1 MTGPSEMNMKKYAP
15 IILIVILILFPL
27 VVMDDYHMHLMIL
40 VLIWVVIGSGWN
52 VIAGY
57 TGQVSFG
64 DAAFFGTGAYTA
76 GLFASKLAI
85 SAWWGMAFGGLTA
98 MAVAFPFGWIC
109 FRLRGAY
116 FALATLALNEVMR
129 HIATIWEPL
138 TEGMIGILIMQ
149 TFISKVPYYYIAL
162 GLATV
167 SVLSVKMIIN
177 SKWGYY
183 FLSIREDQ
191 DAAESL
197 GIDTHFY
204 KMLSLNIAAFLTGM
218 AGALYMNYMGFIDPE
233 VVFSLHD
240 ISIMAILVG
249 IVGGVGTIY
258 GPVVGAFV
266 MVAVH
271 EFFRTGFFGFFKGL
285 TALTGSEYISI
296 IAKYVTQAHVLGFG
310 ILVILVILK
319 LPNGI
324 MGDWDKIIGRFFPLK
339 NRTEQNDVF

>member
-1 MTGPSEMNMKKYAP
+1 MRRILPLALLLVL
-15 IILIVILILFPL
+15 IIFPL
-27 VVMDDYHMHLMIL
+27 VVRDDYHQHLMIL
-40 VLIWVVIGSGWN
+40 VLMWVVIGSGWN

-76 GLFASKLAI
+76 GLFAHKLGI
-85 SAWWGMAFGGLTA
+85 SAWWAMAFGGLTA
-98 MAVAFPFGWIC
+98 MVVALPFGWIC
-109 FRLRGAY
+109 FRLKGAY

-129 HIATIWEPL
+129 HVATVWESL
-138 TEGMIGILIMQ
+138 TEGMVGILIMQ
-149 TFISKVPYYYIAL
+149 TFVSKVPYYYIAL
-162 GLATV
+162 GLA
-167 SVLSVKMIIN
+167 VLSVVSIQVTMK

-183 FLSIREDQ
+183 FVSIREDQ

-204 KMLSLNIAAFLTGM
+204 KMVSLNIAAFLTGM
-218 AGALYMNYMGFIDPE
+218 AGSLYMNYMGFIDPE

-249 IVGGVGTIY
+249 VVGGVGTIY

-271 EFFRTGFFGFFKGL
+271 EVFRTGFFGFLRKL
-285 TALTGSEYISI
+285 AYLTGSDLVGAVSEY
-296 IAKYVTQAHVLGFG
+296 VMQAHVLGFG
-310 ILVILVILK
+310 MLVVMVILL

-324 MGDWDKIIGRFFPLK
+324 VGDRGKIMATLFPFK
-339 NRTEQNDVF
+339 KKGFRV

>member
-1 MTGPSEMNMKKYAP
+1 MKKLTP
-15 IILIVILILFPL
+15 LIFLLIMILFPL
-27 VVMDDYHMHLMIL
+27 VVQNSYYQHLMIL
-40 VLIWVVIGSGWN
+40 VLMWVVIGSGWN

-76 GLFASKLAI
+76 GLVAYKLGL
-85 SAWWGMAFGGLTA
+85 SAWWGMAFGGLMA
-98 MAVAFPFGWIC
+98 MVVAFPFGWIC

-116 FALATLALNEVMR
+116 FALASLALNEVMR
-129 HIATIWEPL
+129 HIATVWESL
-138 TEGMIGILIMQ
+138 TDGMVGILIMP
-149 TFISKVPYYYIAL
+149 TFVSKIPYYYVAL
-162 GLATV
+162 GLA
-167 SVLSVKMIIN
+167 VLSVVTIQVVMK

-197 GIDTHFY
+197 GIDTHHY
-204 KMLSLNIAAFLTGM
+204 KMVSLNIAAFLTGM
-218 AGALYMNYMGFIDPE
+218 AGSLFMNYMGFIDPE

-249 IVGGVGTIY
+249 IIGGVGTLY

-285 TALTGSEYISI
+285 AALTGSDFLNVAAKYISH
-296 IAKYVTQAHVLGFG
+296 AHVLGFG
-310 ILVILVILK
+310 ILVVLVILM

-324 MGDWDKIIGRFFPLK
+324 VGDWNKLTGRLFPFTK
-339 NRTEQNDVF
+339 KRGVGA

>member
-1 MTGPSEMNMKKYAP
+1 MKKFGPLILLILLVFFP
-15 IILIVILILFPL
+15 IIVKNSYYQHLVILF
-27 VVMDDYHMHLMIL
+27 LM
-40 VLIWVVIGSGWN
+40 WVVIGSGWN

-76 GLFASKLAI
+76 GLLATKFGI
-85 SAWWGMAFGGLTA
+85 SAWWGMAFGGFMA
-98 MAVAFPFGWIC
+98 MALAFPFGWIC

-116 FALATLALNEVMR
+116 FALASLALNEVMR

-138 TEGMIGILIMQ
+138 TGGMVGILIIPS
-149 TFISKVPYYYIAL
+149 FVSKTPYYYVAL
-162 GLATV
+162 ALAIF
-167 SVLSVKMIIN
+167 SVGFIQFIMH

-197 GIDTHFY
+197 GIDTHHY
-204 KMLSLNIAAFLTGM
+204 KMLSLNIAAFVTGM
-218 AGALYMNYMGFIDPE
+218 AGALFMNYMGFIDPE

-249 IVGGVGTIY
+249 IVGGVGTLY

-285 TALTGSEYISI
+285 ATLTGSDMLGQAAKYISH
-296 IAKYVTQAHVLGFG
+296 AHVLGFG
-310 ILVILVILK
+310 ILVVLVILF

-324 MGDWDKIIGRFFPLK
+324 VGDWDKLMGKLFRRK
-339 NRTEQNDVF
+339 GATT

>member
-1 MTGPSEMNMKKYAP
+1 MKKFAP
-15 IILIVILILFPL
+15 LVILFILIIFPL
-27 VVMDDYHMHLMIL
+27 VVQNAYYQHLMIL
-40 VLIWVVIGSGWN
+40 FLMWVVIGSGWN

-76 GLFASKLAI
+76 GLLANKLGL
-85 SAWWGMAFGGLTA
+85 SAWWGMAFGGFAA

-116 FALATLALNEVMR
+116 FALASLALNEVCR
-129 HIATIWEPL
+129 HIATIWESL
-138 TEGMIGILIMQ
+138 TDGMIGILIMP
-149 TFISKVPYYYIAL
+149 TFVSKIPYYYIAL
-162 GLATV
+162 ALAL
-167 SVLSVKMIIN
+167 LSVVAIQVVMK

-197 GIDTHFY
+197 GINTHYY
-204 KMLSLNIAAFLTGM
+204 KMVSLNIAAFLTGM
-218 AGALYMNYMGFIDPE
+218 AGSLFMNYMGFIDPE

-249 IVGGVGTIY
+249 IVGGVGTIF

-285 TALTGSEYISI
+285 AALTGSDFLNVVAKYISH
-296 IAKYVTQAHVLGFG
+296 AHVLGFG
-310 ILVILVILK
+310 ILVVLVILL

-324 MGDWDKIIGRFFPLK
+324 VGDWSKIVGTFYPFRK
-339 NRTEQNDVF
+339 KRVAT

>member
-1 MTGPSEMNMKKYAP
+1 MRKVPP
-15 IILIVILILFPL
+15 LILLSVLLAFPL
-27 VVMDDYHMHLMIL
+27 LVQDHYYQHLMIL
-40 VLIWVVIGSGWN
+40 VLMWVVIGSGWN
-52 VIAGY
+52 IIAGY

-76 GLFASKLAI
+76 GLFATKLGI
-85 SAWWGMAFGGLTA
+85 SPWWGMVFGGFTA
-98 MAVAFPFGWIC
+98 MAVAFPFGWIT

-129 HIATIWEPL
+129 HIATIWESL
-138 TEGMIGILIMQ
+138 TDGMVGILIIQ
-149 TFISKVPYYYIAL
+149 TFVSKVPYYYIAL
-162 GLATV
+162 GLAV
-167 SVLSVKMIIN
+167 ISVLSIQIIMG
-177 SKWGYY
+177 SRWGYY

-197 GIDTHFY
+197 GIDTHYF
-204 KMLSLNIAAFLTGM
+204 KMVSLNIAAFLTGM

-258 GPVVGAFV
+258 GPVIGAFV

-285 TALTGSEYISI
+285 AAITGSDAVNVF
-296 IAKYVTQAHVLGFG
+296 AKYVSQAHVLGFG
-310 ILVILVILK
+310 ILVVLVILL

-324 MGDWDKIIGRFFPLK
+324 VGDWNKMTSKLWPFKKKGVVD
-339 NRTEQNDVF
+339 